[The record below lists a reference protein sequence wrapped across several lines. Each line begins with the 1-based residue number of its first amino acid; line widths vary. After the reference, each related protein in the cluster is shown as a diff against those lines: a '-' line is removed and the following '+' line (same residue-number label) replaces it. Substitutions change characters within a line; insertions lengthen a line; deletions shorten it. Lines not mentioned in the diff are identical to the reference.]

1 MLQIGHVWSTSIPA
15 GSLVKLCRG
24 VYCCTP
30 EYLLLQLS
38 LTLPFSLL
46 VELAYEFCGA
56 YSTSH
61 WGLLPYTRC
70 QPLTSLES
78 LRLYAVKAKGVAG
91 TKGAKGATKLCRAL
105 GYAIGGSASPME
117 TVVAMLLS
125 LPKKHGGYGL
135 PRPRLNHW
143 LQVPGTLRSVTGRSE
158 FFCDLYWLD
167 RRFAVE
173 YDGRPYH
180 TGYSNLQKDYAR
192 DNGLDDFGIGV
203 KTLMAPDVFDVDRFD
218 GIARQ
223 IARRLNVRLR
233 EERMGKAW
241 VEKRGQL
248 RRELLD
254 RRLPIPAGPCVGGE
268 RVRIL
273 SGAKNGRRRY
283 RMRRGCPGVLAQIHV
298 MLAASQ
304 PSHATYKSLFVS
316 NGISADSVHTS
327 KTASRPPGAR
337 TYSRTA
343 LPAHPQAT
351 NAPQTCSRNVERSPS
366 KKPTGRSDVGYFAN
380 HGAVRT
386 RSSRRKVATLW
397 AIEPQKL

>member
-1 MLQIGHVWSTSIPA
+1 MDTLCLCGQSAYEYWNGLRDFGPTSLGHLVPVPRDSELLGVKAAWVKAAPDMSLQAESLMELRNGCLRNLSFPLHVLVSNASARPASMLQIGHVWSTSIPA

-78 LRLYAVKAKGVAG
+78 LRLYAVNAKGVAG

-203 KTLMAPDVFDVDRFD
+203 KTLMAPDVFNVDRFD
-218 GIARQ
+218 DIARQ

-254 RRLPIPAGPCVGGE
+254 RDYRFRLGLALGANECGFYPEPKTEGGGTACGEDVPA
-268 RVRIL
+268 
-273 SGAKNGRRRY
+273 
-283 RMRRGCPGVLAQIHV
+283 
-298 MLAASQ
+298 
-304 PSHATYKSLFVS
+304 F
-316 NGISADSVHTS
+316 
-327 KTASRPPGAR
+327 
-337 TYSRTA
+337 
-343 LPAHPQAT
+343 
-351 NAPQTCSRNVERSPS
+351 
-366 KKPTGRSDVGYFAN
+366 
-380 HGAVRT
+380 
-386 RSSRRKVATLW
+386 
-397 AIEPQKL
+397 